1 MKTLIIAEAGV
12 NHNGNFE
19 IAKQLI
25 DEAVKAGA
33 DIVKF
38 QTCKAENVISRYADK
53 AEYQKVT
60 TGEADSQLEMVRKL
74 MLTYEQ
80 YGQLKKYCDEKGIEF
95 LSTAFDLPSVDY
107 LHSIGMKRWKI
118 PSGELT
124 NLPLL
129 IKIASLHEPIIMST
143 GMSELSEVADAVKVL
158 VENGA
163 SDITL
168 LHCTTEYPAPYED
181 VNLKAMET
189 MKDAF
194 DLPVGYS
201 DHTKGLEIP
210 VAAVARGACVIEKH
224 FTLSREM
231 EGPDHAASIEPEE
244 LKQMVDMIRHVEVS
258 IGDGVKRVSA
268 SEAKNQDIARKSI
281 IAKTA
286 IKAGE
291 VFTEDNITTKRPG
304 NGINPMFWFDL
315 LGRKAKHD
323 YEEDYIIEKDEL
335 DER

>member
-19 IAKQLI
+19 MAKKLV
-25 DEAVKAGA
+25 DKAVEGGA

-80 YGQLKKYCDEKGIEF
+80 YGQLKEYCDEKGIEF

-118 PSGELT
+118 PSGEIT

-129 IKIASLHEPIIMST
+129 IKIAGLHEPIIMST

-158 VENGA
+158 IENGA

-189 MKDAF
+189 MRDAF

-201 DHTKGLEIP
+201 DHTRGLEIP

-231 EGPDHAASIEPEE
+231 EGPDHKASIEPDE

-258 IGDGVKRVSA
+258 IGDGVKKVSA

-281 IAKTA
+281 IASAK
-286 IKAGE
+286 IKAGD
-291 VFTEDNITTKRPG
+291 VFTEENVTTKRPG
-304 NGINPMFWFDL
+304 SGINPMRWFEL
-315 LGRKAKHD
+315 LGRRAKHD
-323 YEEDYIIEKDEL
+323 YEEDYLIEKDEL
-335 DER
+335 DD

>member
-19 IAKQLI
+19 LAKRLV
-25 DEAVKAGA
+25 DKAVEGGA

-74 MLTYEQ
+74 MLTYEE
-80 YGQLKKYCDEKGIEF
+80 YGKLKEYCDEKGIEF

-107 LHSIGMKRWKI
+107 LHSIGMRRWKI
-118 PSGELT
+118 PSGEIT

-129 IKIASLHEPIIMST
+129 IKIAQLGEPIIMST
-143 GMSELSEVADAVKVL
+143 GMSELSEVGDAIKVL
-158 VENGA
+158 KENGA
-163 SDITL
+163 GEITI

-181 VNLKAMET
+181 VNLKAIDT
-189 MKDAF
+189 MKEAF
-194 DLPVGYS
+194 GLPAGYS

-224 FTLSREM
+224 FTLDRNM
-231 EGPDHAASIEPEE
+231 EGPDHKASIEPDE
-244 LKQMVDMIRHVEVS
+244 LKQMVDMIRHVEAA
-258 IGDGVKRVSA
+258 IGDGVKKVSP
-268 SEAKNQDIARKSI
+268 SELKNQDIARKSI
-281 IAKTA
+281 IAKTM
-286 IKAGE
+286 IKAGD
-291 VFTEDNITTKRPG
+291 VFSEENITTKRPG
-304 NGINPMFWFDL
+304 SGINPMKWFDL
-315 LGRKAKHD
+315 LGKRAKHD
-323 YEEDYIIEKDEL
+323 YQEDYLIEEDEL
-335 DER
+335 ND

>member
-19 IAKQLI
+19 LAKQLV
-25 DEAVKAGA
+25 DKAVEGGA

-74 MLTYEQ
+74 MLTYEE
-80 YGQLKKYCDEKGIEF
+80 YGKLKEYCDEKGIEF

-107 LHSIGMKRWKI
+107 LHSIGMRRWKI
-118 PSGELT
+118 PSGEIT

-129 IKIASLHEPIIMST
+129 IKIAKLGEPIIMST
-143 GMSELSEVADAVKVL
+143 GMSELSEVGDAIKVL
-158 VENGA
+158 KENGA
-163 SDITL
+163 GEITI

-181 VNLKAMET
+181 VNLKAIDT
-189 MKDAF
+189 MKETF
-194 DLPVGYS
+194 GLPVGYS

-224 FTLSREM
+224 FTLDRNM
-231 EGPDHAASIEPEE
+231 EGPDHKASIEPDE
-244 LKQMVDMIRHVEVS
+244 LKQMVDMIRHVEVA
-258 IGDGVKRVSA
+258 IGDGIKKVSP
-268 SEAKNQDIARKSI
+268 SELKNQDIARKSI

-286 IKAGE
+286 IKAGD
-291 VFTEDNITTKRPG
+291 VFTEENITTKRPG
-304 NGINPMFWFDL
+304 SGINPMKWFDL
-315 LGRKAKHD
+315 LGKTAKHD
-323 YEEDYIIEKDEL
+323 YQEDYLIEEDEL
-335 DER
+335 ND

>member
-12 NHNGNFE
+12 NHNGNFDL
-19 IAKQLI
+19 AKKLI
-25 DEAVKAGA
+25 DKAVEGGA

-74 MLTYEQ
+74 MLTYEE
-80 YGQLKKYCDEKGIEF
+80 YGKLKEYCDEKGIEF

-107 LHSIGMKRWKI
+107 LHSIGMRRWKI
-118 PSGELT
+118 PSGEIT

-129 IKIASLHEPIIMST
+129 IKIAKLHEPIIMST
-143 GMSELSEVADAVKVL
+143 GMSELSEVSDAVKVL
-158 VENGA
+158 KDNGA
-163 SDITL
+163 ADITL

-189 MKDAF
+189 MREAF

-210 VAAVARGACVIEKH
+210 VAAVAMGACVIEKH
-224 FTLSREM
+224 FTLDRNM
-231 EGPDHAASIEPEE
+231 EGPDHKASIEPDE
-244 LKQMVDMIRHVEVS
+244 LKSMVDQIRHVEVA
-258 IGDGVKRVSA
+258 IGNGEKKVSA
-268 SEAKNQDIARKSI
+268 SELKNQDIARKSI
-281 IAKTA
+281 IAKMA
-286 IKAGE
+286 IKAGD

-304 NGINPMFWFDL
+304 SGINPMRWFDL
-315 LGRKAKHD
+315 LGRTAKHD
-323 YEEDYIIEKDEL
+323 YEEDYLIEEDEL
-335 DER
+335 ND

>member
-19 IAKQLI
+19 IAKQLV
-25 DEAVKAGA
+25 DKAVEAGA

-74 MLTYEQ
+74 MLTYEE
-80 YGQLKKYCDEKGIEF
+80 YGKLKEYCDEKDITF

-107 LHSIGMKRWKI
+107 LHSIGMKMWKI
-118 PSGELT
+118 PSGEIT

-129 IKIASLHEPIIMST
+129 IKIAQLHEPIIMST
-143 GMSELSEVADAVKVL
+143 GMSELSEVGDAVKVL
-158 VENGA
+158 KENGA
-163 SDITL
+163 GDITL
-168 LHCTTEYPAPYED
+168 LHCTTEYPAPYAD

-189 MKDAF
+189 MKEAF

-210 VAAVARGACVIEKH
+210 IAAVARGACVIEKH

-231 EGPDHAASIEPEE
+231 EGPDHKASIEPDE
-244 LKQMVDMIRHVEVS
+244 LKQMVSSIRNVEAA
-258 IGDGVKRVSA
+258 IGDGVKKVSA
-268 SEAKNQDIARKSI
+268 SEMKNKDIARKSI

-286 IKAGE
+286 IRAGE
-291 VFTEDNITTKRPG
+291 VFSEDNITTKRPG
-304 NGINPMFWFDL
+304 SGINPMRWFEL
-315 LGRKAKHD
+315 LGKTAKHD
-323 YEEDYIIEKDEL
+323 YEEDYLIEKDEL
-335 DER
+335 DD

>member
-12 NHNGNFE
+12 NHNGDFE

-25 DEAVKAGA
+25 DKAAEAGA

-60 TGEADSQLEMVRKL
+60 TGEADSQLDMVRKL

-80 YGQLKKYCDEKGIEF
+80 YGQLKAYCDQKGIEF

-118 PSGELT
+118 PSGEIT

-129 IKIASLHEPIIMST
+129 IKIAQLHEPVIMST
-143 GMSELSEVADAVKVL
+143 GMSDLNEVADAVKVL

-163 SDITL
+163 DDITL

-210 VAAVARGACVIEKH
+210 VAAVARGACVI
-224 FTLSREM
+224 
-231 EGPDHAASIEPEE
+231 
-244 LKQMVDMIRHVEVS
+244 
-258 IGDGVKRVSA
+258 
-268 SEAKNQDIARKSI
+268 
-281 IAKTA
+281 
-286 IKAGE
+286 
-291 VFTEDNITTKRPG
+291 
-304 NGINPMFWFDL
+304 
-315 LGRKAKHD
+315 
-323 YEEDYIIEKDEL
+323 
-335 DER
+335 

>member
-19 IAKQLI
+19 LAKQLV
-25 DEAVKAGA
+25 DKAVEGGA

-74 MLTYEQ
+74 MLTYEE
-80 YGQLKKYCDEKGIEF
+80 YGKLKEYCDEKGIEF

-107 LHSIGMKRWKI
+107 LHSIGMRRWKI
-118 PSGELT
+118 PSGEIT

-129 IKIASLHEPIIMST
+129 IKIAKLGEPIIMST
-143 GMSELSEVADAVKVL
+143 GMSELSEVSDAIKVL
-158 VENGA
+158 RENGA
-163 SDITL
+163 GEITI

-181 VNLKAMET
+181 VNLKAIDT
-189 MKDAF
+189 MKETF
-194 DLPVGYS
+194 GLPVGYS

-224 FTLSREM
+224 FTLDRNM
-231 EGPDHAASIEPEE
+231 EGPDHKASIEPDE
-244 LKQMVDMIRHVEVS
+244 LKQMVDMIRHVEVA
-258 IGDGVKRVSA
+258 IGDGIKKVSP
-268 SEAKNQDIARKSI
+268 SELKNQDIARKSI
-281 IAKTA
+281 IAKTT
-286 IKAGE
+286 IKAGD
-291 VFTEDNITTKRPG
+291 VFTEENITTKRPG
-304 NGINPMFWFDL
+304 SGINPMKWFDL
-315 LGRKAKHD
+315 LGKTAKHD
-323 YEEDYIIEKDEL
+323 YQEDYLIEEDEL
-335 DER
+335 ND

>member
-19 IAKQLI
+19 LAKKLV
-25 DEAVKAGA
+25 DKAVEGGA

-74 MLTYEQ
+74 MLRYEQ
-80 YGQLKKYCDEKGIEF
+80 YGQLKEYCDEKGIEF

-118 PSGELT
+118 PSGEIT

-129 IKIASLHEPIIMST
+129 IKIAELHEPIIMST
-143 GMSELSEVADAVKVL
+143 GMSELSEVADAVRTL
-158 VENGA
+158 IEHGA

-189 MKDAF
+189 MRDAF
-194 DLPVGYS
+194 DLPIGYS
-201 DHTKGLEIP
+201 DHTRGLEIP

-231 EGPDHAASIEPEE
+231 EGPDHKASIEPDE

-258 IGDGVKRVSA
+258 IGDGVKKVSA

-281 IAKTA
+281 IAARA

-291 VFTEDNITTKRPG
+291 VFSEENVTTKRPG
-304 NGINPMFWFDL
+304 SGINPMRWFDL

-323 YEEDYIIEKDEL
+323 YEEDYLIEKDEL
-335 DER
+335 DD

>member
-19 IAKQLI
+19 IAKQLV
-25 DEAVKAGA
+25 DKAAEAGA

-74 MLTYEQ
+74 MLTYEE
-80 YGQLKKYCDEKGIEF
+80 YGKLKEYCDEKGITF

-107 LHSIGMKRWKI
+107 LHSIGMKLWKI
-118 PSGELT
+118 PSGEIT

-129 IKIASLHEPIIMST
+129 IKIASLHEAIIMST

-158 VENGA
+158 IENGA

-189 MKDAF
+189 MRDAF

-224 FTLSREM
+224 FTLDRNM
-231 EGPDHAASIEPEE
+231 EGPDHKASIEPDE
-244 LKQMVDMIRHVEVS
+244 LKQMVSMIRHVEVA
-258 IGDGVKRVSA
+258 IGDGVKKVSA

-281 IAKTA
+281 IAKTT
-286 IKAGE
+286 IKTGDT
-291 VFTEDNITTKRPG
+291 FTEDNITTKRPG
-304 NGINPMFWFDL
+304 NGLNPMCWFEL
-315 LGRKAKHD
+315 IGKKAKHD
-323 YEEDYIIEKDEL
+323 YEEDYLIEKDEL
-335 DER
+335 DD

>member
-19 IAKQLI
+19 LAKQLV
-25 DEAVKAGA
+25 DKAVEGGA

-74 MLTYEQ
+74 MLTYEE
-80 YGQLKKYCDEKGIEF
+80 YGKLKEYCDERGIEF

-107 LHSIGMKRWKI
+107 LHSIGMRRWKI
-118 PSGELT
+118 PSGEIT

-129 IKIASLHEPIIMST
+129 IKIAKLGEPIIMST
-143 GMSELSEVADAVKVL
+143 GMSELSEVADAIKVL
-158 VENGA
+158 KENGA
-163 SDITL
+163 GEITI

-181 VNLKAMET
+181 VNLKAIDSMKET
-189 MKDAF
+189 F

-224 FTLSREM
+224 FTLDRNM
-231 EGPDHAASIEPEE
+231 EGPDHKASIEPDE
-244 LKQMVDMIRHVEVS
+244 LKQMVDMIRHVEVA
-258 IGDGVKRVSA
+258 IGDGVKKVSP
-268 SEAKNQDIARKSI
+268 SELKNQDIARKSI

-286 IKAGE
+286 IKAGD
-291 VFTEDNITTKRPG
+291 VFTEENITTKRPG
-304 NGINPMFWFDL
+304 SGINPMKWFDL
-315 LGRKAKHD
+315 LGKTAKHD
-323 YEEDYIIEKDEL
+323 YQEDYLIEEDEL
-335 DER
+335 ND

>member
-19 IAKQLI
+19 IAKQLV
-25 DEAVKAGA
+25 DKAVEAGA

-74 MLTYEQ
+74 MLTYEE
-80 YGQLKKYCDEKGIEF
+80 YGKLKEYCDEKDITF

-107 LHSIGMKRWKI
+107 LHSIGMKMWKI
-118 PSGELT
+118 PSGEIT

-129 IKIASLHEPIIMST
+129 IKIAQLHEPIIMST
-143 GMSELSEVADAVKVL
+143 GMSELSEVGDAVKVL
-158 VENGA
+158 KENGVG
-163 SDITL
+163 DITL
-168 LHCTTEYPAPYED
+168 LHCTTEYPAPYAD

-189 MKDAF
+189 MKEAF
-194 DLPVGYS
+194 GLPVGYS

-210 VAAVARGACVIEKH
+210 IAAVARGACVIEKH

-231 EGPDHAASIEPEE
+231 EGPDHKASIEPDE
-244 LKQMVDMIRHVEVS
+244 LKQMVSSIRNVEAA
-258 IGDGVKRVSA
+258 IGDGVKKVSA
-268 SEAKNQDIARKSI
+268 SEMKNKDIARKSI

-286 IKAGE
+286 IRSGE
-291 VFTEDNITTKRPG
+291 VFSEENITTKRPG
-304 NGINPMFWFDL
+304 SGINPMRWFEL
-315 LGRKAKHD
+315 LGKTAKHD
-323 YEEDYIIEKDEL
+323 YEEDYLIEKDEL
-335 DER
+335 DD

>member
-19 IAKQLI
+19 IAKQLV
-25 DEAVKAGA
+25 DKAVEAGA

-74 MLTYEQ
+74 MLTYEE
-80 YGQLKKYCDEKGIEF
+80 YGQLKEYCDEKGITF

-107 LHSIGMKRWKI
+107 LHSIGMKLWKI
-118 PSGELT
+118 PSGEIT

-158 VENGA
+158 IENGA

-189 MKDAF
+189 MRDAF

-224 FTLSREM
+224 FTLDRNM
-231 EGPDHAASIEPEE
+231 EGPDHKASIEPDE
-244 LKQMVDMIRHVEVS
+244 LKQMVSMIRHVEVA
-258 IGDGVKRVSA
+258 IGDGVKKVSA

-281 IAKTA
+281 IAKTT
-286 IKAGE
+286 IKAGDT
-291 VFTEDNITTKRPG
+291 FTEDNITTKRPG
-304 NGINPMFWFDL
+304 NGINPMHWFEL
-315 LGRKAKHD
+315 IGKKAKHD
-323 YEEDYIIEKDEL
+323 YEEDYLIEKDEL
-335 DER
+335 DD

>member
-19 IAKQLI
+19 LAKQLV
-25 DEAVKAGA
+25 DKAVEGGA

-74 MLTYEQ
+74 MLTYEE
-80 YGQLKKYCDEKGIEF
+80 YGKLKEYCEEKGIEF

-107 LHSIGMKRWKI
+107 LHSIGMRRWKI
-118 PSGELT
+118 PSGEIT

-129 IKIASLHEPIIMST
+129 IKIAKLGEPIIMST
-143 GMSELSEVADAVKVL
+143 GMSELSEVADAIKVL
-158 VENGA
+158 KENGA
-163 SDITL
+163 GEITI

-181 VNLKAMET
+181 VNLKAIDT
-189 MKDAF
+189 MKETF
-194 DLPVGYS
+194 GLPVGYS

-224 FTLSREM
+224 FTLDRNM
-231 EGPDHAASIEPEE
+231 EGPDHKASIEPNE
-244 LKQMVDMIRHVEVS
+244 LKQMVDMIRHVEVA
-258 IGDGVKRVSA
+258 IGDGIKKVSP
-268 SEAKNQDIARKSI
+268 SELKNQDIARKSI
-281 IAKTA
+281 IAKAA
-286 IKAGE
+286 IKAGD
-291 VFTEDNITTKRPG
+291 VFTEENITTKRPG
-304 NGINPMFWFDL
+304 SGINPMKWFDL
-315 LGRKAKHD
+315 LGKTAKHD
-323 YEEDYIIEKDEL
+323 YQEDYLIEEDEL
-335 DER
+335 ND

>member
-12 NHNGNFE
+12 NHNGDFE
-19 IAKQLI
+19 LAKKLI
-25 DEAVKAGA
+25 DKAVEGGA

-74 MLTYEQ
+74 MLTYEE
-80 YGQLKKYCDEKGIEF
+80 YGKLKEYCDEKGIEF

-107 LHSIGMKRWKI
+107 LHSIGMRRWKI
-118 PSGELT
+118 PSGEIT

-129 IKIASLHEPIIMST
+129 IKIAKLHEPIIMST

-158 VENGA
+158 KENGA
-163 SDITL
+163 QDITL

-181 VNLKAMET
+181 VNLKAMDT
-189 MKDAF
+189 MREAF

-210 VAAVARGACVIEKH
+210 VAAVAMGACVIEKH
-224 FTLSREM
+224 FTLDRNM
-231 EGPDHAASIEPEE
+231 EGPDHKASIEPDE
-244 LKQMVDMIRHVEVS
+244 LKSMVDQIRHVEVA
-258 IGDGVKRVSA
+258 IGNGEKKVSA
-268 SEAKNQDIARKSI
+268 SEQKNQDIARKSI

-286 IKAGE
+286 IKAGD
-291 VFTEDNITTKRPG
+291 VFSEDNVTTKRPG
-304 NGINPMFWFDL
+304 SGINPMRWFDL
-315 LGRKAKHD
+315 LGKTAKHD
-323 YEEDYIIEKDEL
+323 YEEDYLIEKDEL
-335 DER
+335 DD

>member
-19 IAKQLI
+19 LAKKLV
-25 DEAVKAGA
+25 DKAVEGGA

-80 YGQLKKYCDEKGIEF
+80 YGQLKEYCDEKGIEF

-118 PSGELT
+118 PSGEIT

-129 IKIASLHEPIIMST
+129 IKIAELHEPIIMST
-143 GMSELSEVADAVKVL
+143 GMSELSEVADAVRTL
-158 VENGA
+158 IEHGA

-189 MKDAF
+189 MRDAF
-194 DLPVGYS
+194 DLPIGYS

-231 EGPDHAASIEPEE
+231 EGPDHKASIEPDE

-258 IGDGVKRVSA
+258 IGDGVKKVSP

-281 IAKTA
+281 IAAKA
-286 IKAGE
+286 IKAGDE
-291 VFTEDNITTKRPG
+291 FSEENVTTKRPG
-304 NGINPMFWFDL
+304 NGINPMRWFDL
-315 LGRKAKHD
+315 LGKKAKHD
-323 YEEDYIIEKDEL
+323 YEEDYLIEKDEL
-335 DER
+335 DD

>member
-19 IAKQLI
+19 LAKQLV
-25 DEAVKAGA
+25 DKAVEGGA

-74 MLTYEQ
+74 MLTYEE
-80 YGQLKKYCDEKGIEF
+80 YGKLKEYCDEKGIEF

-107 LHSIGMKRWKI
+107 LHSIGMRRWKI
-118 PSGELT
+118 PSGEIT

-129 IKIASLHEPIIMST
+129 IKIAKLGEPIIMST
-143 GMSELSEVADAVKVL
+143 GMSELSEVADAIKVL
-158 VENGA
+158 KENGA
-163 SDITL
+163 GEITI

-181 VNLKAMET
+181 VNLKAIDT
-189 MKDAF
+189 MKETF
-194 DLPVGYS
+194 GLPVGYS

-224 FTLSREM
+224 FTLDRNM
-231 EGPDHAASIEPEE
+231 EGPDHKASIEPDE
-244 LKQMVDMIRHVEVS
+244 LKQMVDMIRHVEVA
-258 IGDGVKRVSA
+258 IGDGIKKVSP
-268 SEAKNQDIARKSI
+268 SELKNQDIARKSI

-286 IKAGE
+286 IKAGD
-291 VFTEDNITTKRPG
+291 VFTEENITTKRPG
-304 NGINPMFWFDL
+304 SGINPMKWFNL
-315 LGRKAKHD
+315 LGKTAKHD
-323 YEEDYIIEKDEL
+323 YQEDYLIEEDEL
-335 DER
+335 ND

>member
-19 IAKQLI
+19 LAKKLV
-25 DEAVKAGA
+25 DKAVEAGA

-60 TGEADSQLEMVRKL
+60 TGEADSQLDMVRKL
-74 MLTYEQ
+74 MLTYEE
-80 YGQLKKYCDEKGIEF
+80 YGKLKEYCDEKGIEF

-118 PSGELT
+118 PSGEIT

-129 IKIASLHEPIIMST
+129 IKIAQLHEPIIMST

-158 VENGA
+158 IENGA

-189 MKDAF
+189 MRDAF
-194 DLPVGYS
+194 DLPIGYS

-224 FTLSREM
+224 FTLDRNM
-231 EGPDHAASIEPEE
+231 EGPDHKASIEPDE
-244 LKQMVDMIRHVEVS
+244 LKQMVDMIRHVEVA
-258 IGDGVKRVSA
+258 IGDGVKKVSA

-281 IAKTA
+281 IAAKA
-286 IKAGE
+286 IKAGD
-291 VFTEDNITTKRPG
+291 VFTEENVTTKRPG
-304 NGINPMFWFDL
+304 NGINPMRWFDL
-315 LGRKAKHD
+315 LGKTAKHD
-323 YEEDYIIEKDEL
+323 YKEDYLIEKDEL
-335 DER
+335 DD